1 MTVEEFN
8 NQYVKMKGITNN
20 RLITKADQYSNLED
34 RYIQFKYFCSIAKC
48 NIYQAIWFQLSKHLA
63 RLGLILDE
71 KRTLSEA
78 EADELF
84 GDIISYF
91 YLMWGL
97 YKHE

>member
-8 NQYVKMKGITNN
+8 NKYIKMASTVEN
-20 RLITKADQYSNLED
+20 RLVIKADQYSNSKD
-34 RYIQFKYFCSIAKC
+34 RYIQFKYFCSIVKC
-48 NIYQAIWFQLSKHLA
+48 TIYQAIWFQLSKHLA

-71 KRTLSEA
+71 KRQLSEG

-91 YLMWGL
+91 YLIWGL
-97 YKHE
+97 YKYE